1 MQTAQSENKKSI
13 LIVED
18 DESLQRALAD
28 KFMREGFETHTALT
42 GKSGLESALA
52 NHPDIILLDIVMPEM
67 DGPTMLEKLRQEG
80 EWGKKARV
88 IFLTNL
94 SQTSDKMLEQIMRD
108 EPVFYLVKSNML
120 LSGVVARVNESLL
133 T

>member
-1 MQTAQSENKKSI
+1 METITENKKSI

-18 DESLQRALAD
+18 DESLQHALAD

-42 GKSGLESALA
+42 GKSGLESALTH
-52 NHPDIILLDIVMPEM
+52 HPDIILLDIVMPEM
-67 DGPTMLEKLRQEG
+67 DGPTMLEKLRQAG

-108 EPVFYLVKSNML
+108 EPIFYLVKCNML